1 MPALRRTI
9 SIVLAGTMLAG
20 AIGIVAAQEADPRRE
35 SRAARFIEMFDTD
48 LDGFASLTEL
58 TDEHERLFGAVDLDG
73 DGALSVAEFRRRG
86 ALFQRLG
93 TTTLFDLI
101 DVNGDQRL
109 TVDEL
114 SSPAAR
120 WFTRYDVNGDGVL
133 DADEL
138 AVRGG
143 RR

>member
-1 MPALRRTI
+1 MPARPRWT
-9 SIVLAGTMLAG
+9 SIMLAG
-20 AIGIVAAQEADPRRE
+20 AMLAGTIGIVAAQEAEPRRE
-35 SRAARFIEMFDTD
+35 FRASRFIELFDTD
-48 LDGFASLTEL
+48 LDGFASLVEL
-58 TDEHERLFGAVDLDG
+58 TDEQERLFGAVDLDG

-114 SSPAAR
+114 SAPASR
-120 WFTRYDVNGDGVL
+120 WFMRYDANGDGVL
-133 DADEL
+133 DVDEL
-138 AVRGG
+138 AIRGG

>member
-1 MPALRRTI
+1 MPARSRWI
-9 SIVLAGTMLAG
+9 SIVLAGAILAG
-20 AIGIVAAQEADPRRE
+20 AIGIVTAQEADPRRE
-35 SRAARFIEMFDTD
+35 SRASRFIELFDTD

-58 TDEHERLFGAVDLDG
+58 TDEQARLFGAVDLDG
-73 DGALSVAEFRRRG
+73 DGALTVAEFRRRG

-101 DVNGDQRL
+101 DANGDQRL

-114 SSPAAR
+114 AAPAAR

-133 DADEL
+133 DVDEL
-138 AVRGG
+138 AIRGG